1 MPLTLRLVFLI
12 FTALQL
18 FAQGAGSV
26 EVTVIDQSGALIPGA
41 AVSLS
46 SVDNGLTRKG
56 STTQDGIFV
65 ATELQAG
72 RYKLNVSFAGFEPGA
87 ESVEVAAG
95 TQTRITEKLLTG
107 KSATSVQVVESST
120 ELQISQQ
127 TVGARLTTKEL
138 TSIPTSSRNFTHL
151 IVAEPGVSAPLPD
164 RTGKGMNLATSPG
177 GQGDDGSQSLNPSVN
192 GARPTN
198 NSLMING
205 VDTTNMMNG
214 SGSLGNNIN
223 VPLDAIEV
231 VDVQTALY
239 SAKSGRNGGANL
251 HPKLYVQMYQAAA
264 AQDLQHTRELH
275 AQVMRLAGSIYTVG
289 RHKSAI
295 IKGIKCGLSLLGIC
309 EDHMAEPFHRFHDTE
324 REMIRERLVNLGL
337 L

>member
-239 SAKSGRNGGANL
+239 SARSGRNGGANL
-251 HPKLYVQMYQAAA
+251 QIG
-264 AQDLQHTRELH
+264 TRMGNNSFH
-275 AQVMRLAGSIYTVG
+275 GSISHFLQNEKFNG
-289 RHKSAI
+289 NEF
-295 IKGIKCGLSLLGIC
+295 L
-309 EDHMAEPFHRFHDTE
+309 
-324 REMIRERLVNLGL
+324 
-337 L
+337 